1 MKITSILL
9 LCLGMASFSTAK
21 ANDSYST
28 GNGWSLNYDWLNQI
42 VNRTPVSAGH
52 CPTLGVD
59 VYGGGYRV
67 SVQTSFYGSVSGSI
81 SKWFPKNEIWSSL
94 AIGPMINNFGIITS
108 NVASYN
114 EIEKVQAKKLPLTA
128 AELAKW
134 QVKDSAYW
142 ESQGGVSFYLGS
154 GIDPIHVGAFGVVSG
169 GWANY
174 LEKTGKDAVYVE
186 RSKKYIKSIS
196 LGGGAFY
203 VSANAEAVYESGK
216 GFNYEFVLNTAQNQE
231 AFERFMAGDTTL
243 AYELS
248 KIENSGVT
256 KFSDTSMY
264 KFGKSYGLSISTPYI
279 PVISL
284 KASTGKDYNHEEEIS
299 VWDEAIVK
307 DYGVYTKKSS
317 SRLLGL
323 HANKATSFKGG
334 ITKTEIGTTNEVSTK
349 LYGQFKFAYQSDWG
363 QEGRLGSQVE
373 HALRI
378 SGLASEPETCVVV
391 PRLKKTLGYNQVIL
405 LVNYDDKFMREI
417 LGMGATG
424 SYLLKDIEARAM
436 ALDNYA
442 RNQAGCDNHSF
453 GNEREMSNTSPA
465 CTATSVESAFATI
478 RKNTRL
484 MRNSMGVNGNDF
496 SRGMA
501 NFGKAVWS
509 NPNVF
514 KAFFERG
521 KRCGV
526 ELSFEVS
533 GQRLTRF
540 HKTKKYNYNESCIL
554 N

>member
-1 MKITSILL
+1 MKITSILF
-9 LCLGMASFSTAK
+9 LCLGMISFSKAH
-21 ANDSYST
+21 ANDSYSN
-28 GNGWSLNYDWLNQI
+28 GYGWSLNYDWLNQI
-42 VNRTPVSAGH
+42 VNRTPVAAGH

-59 VYGGGYRV
+59 VYGGGYKV

-81 SKWFPKNEIWSSL
+81 SKWFPKEEIWSSL
-94 AIGPMINNFGIITS
+94 AIGPMVNKFGIISSTV
-108 NVASYN
+108 NKRA
-114 EIEKVQAKKLPLTA
+114 EIAKIEARKLPLTA
-128 AELAKW
+128 ARLAEW
-134 QVKDSAYW
+134 AVKDSAYW

-154 GIDPIHVGAFGVVSG
+154 GIDPVHVGAFGVVSG

-174 LEKTGKDAVYVE
+174 LEKTGANAVYVE

-196 LGGGAFY
+196 LGAGIFY
-203 VSANAEAVYESGK
+203 ASAAIEAAYESGN
-216 GFNYEFVLNTAQNQE
+216 GFNYEFKLDTPENQE

-243 AYELS
+243 AYQLS
-248 KIENSGVT
+248 KTPNSGVT
-256 KFSDTSMY
+256 KYADTSMY
-264 KFGKSYGLSISTPYI
+264 KFSKSAGLSISTPYI

-284 KASTGKDYNHEEEIS
+284 KTSTGKDYNHEEEIS
-299 VWDEAIVK
+299 VWDESIVK

-334 ITKTEIGTTNEVSTK
+334 ITKTEIGATNQVENK

-378 SGLASEPETCVVV
+378 SGLANEPETCVYV
-391 PRLKKTLGYNQVIL
+391 PKLKKTLGYNQVIL
-405 LVNYDDKFMREI
+405 AVNYDDKFMREI

-424 SYLLKDIEARAM
+424 SYLLRDIETRAH
-436 ALDNYA
+436 ALN
-442 RNQAGCDNHSF
+442 NQLGCDGVCS
-453 GNEREMSNTSPA
+453 
-465 CTATSVESAFATI
+465 SVDGAFDTI
-478 RKNTRL
+478 RKNVRL
-484 MRNSMGVNGNDF
+484 MRDSMGVNGSDF

-514 KAFFERG
+514 RAFFERG

-540 HKTKKYNYNESCIL
+540 HKAKKYNYNDSCVL